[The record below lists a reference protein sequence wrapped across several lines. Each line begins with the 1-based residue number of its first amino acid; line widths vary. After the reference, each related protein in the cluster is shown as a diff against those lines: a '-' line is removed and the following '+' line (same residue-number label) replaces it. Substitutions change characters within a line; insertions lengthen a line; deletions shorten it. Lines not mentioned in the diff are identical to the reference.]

1 MKGIGTLVAF
11 AATVLGTS
19 FSEAKRKNWI
29 EIRTP
34 NFLLVT
40 DAGEKQGRTTAEQFE
55 RMRAFFRQSLAIA
68 NRHPSPFV
76 TVLAAKDDR
85 VMREILPQ
93 YWTGDHAHAAGVFT
107 HRLDQYFAVVE
118 LDVQRSGHFAAFYHE
133 YYHAITL
140 PDFPD
145 LPVWLSEGLA
155 DFYGRTDIGDD
166 FVGTGRPD
174 RDSLAFLRE
183 TPLIP
188 LDVLFKVD
196 HASPYYNEARKASAF
211 YAESWLLTH
220 YLMIGN
226 QEAHQRLI
234 RYLEALSRG
243 QGSDEAVA
251 AFGDLKKLQAE
262 LAVYLRQKKFLYVN
276 APLPHLEGHEPT
288 VRALSE
294 ADTDAYLGG
303 FSAVL
308 GQPHQAVKSLTDILR
323 LDANNALTYEYL
335 GMAQFLDGQPEKA
348 LECASR
354 AVQFDPNKSS
364 VRYLRAYYATH
375 GPRLLSTDVPVEDDL
390 RRAIALS
397 PELSPPYALLG
408 LYRALRTPHSEEG
421 LTLLRKAL
429 LMDPS
434 NPTYQLDLAR
444 VLLQMKKYKEA
455 SAAASRASTLARD
468 PAEKQAI
475 QEFNA
480 HLEQERQRGQPPS
493 AMQ

>member
-1 MKGIGTLVAF
+1 
-11 AATVLGTS
+11 
-19 FSEAKRKNWI
+19 
-29 EIRTP
+29 
-34 NFLLVT
+34 
-40 DAGEKQGRTTAEQFE
+40 
-55 RMRAFFRQSLAIA
+55 
-68 NRHPSPFV
+68 
-76 TVLAAKDDR
+76 
-85 VMREILPQ
+85 VMREIIPQ

-243 QGSDEAVA
+243 KGSDEAVA

-294 ADTDAYLGG
+294 ADTDASLGG

-364 VRYLRAYYATH
+364 VRYPRAYYATH

-397 PELSPPYALLG
+397 PEFSPPYALLG
-408 LYRALRTPHSEEG
+408 LYLALRTPHSEEG

-434 NPTYQLDLAR
+434 NPT
-444 VLLQMKKYKEA
+444 
-455 SAAASRASTLARD
+455 
-468 PAEKQAI
+468 
-475 QEFNA
+475 
-480 HLEQERQRGQPPS
+480 
-493 AMQ
+493 